1 MKILITDDHPIVRQ
15 GLKQLLK
22 ETFESTIVDE
32 AGNGTEALDKI
43 KMEKYDIVLLDVAM
57 PGMNGLEVLKEI
69 QKFNKTLPVLII
81 SIYPEDQYAL
91 RCLKAGASGYLT
103 KDTASDELTLAVERI
118 LSGKKYVSPNL
129 ADKLARHLNDGAPKL
144 PHELLSDR
152 EDQVMRYIASGKT
165 ATEIAEELSL
175 SVKTI
180 NTYRNRILKK
190 MQIKNSA
197 ELIRYAVQNQLLN

>member
-1 MKILITDDHPIVRQ
+1 MKVLITDDHPIVRQ
-15 GLKQLLK
+15 GLKQILR
-22 ETFESTIVDE
+22 EAFESIVVDE
-32 AGNGTEALDKI
+32 AVNGLEAISKI
-43 KMEKYDIVLLDVAM
+43 ENEKYDIVLLDISM

-69 QKFNKTLPVLII
+69 QKTHKTLPVMII

-118 LSGKKYVSPNL
+118 LSGKKYVSPSL
-129 ADKLARHLNDGAPKL
+129 ADKLARHLNEGAPKL

-165 ATEIAEELSL
+165 ATEIAAELSL

>member
-1 MKILITDDHPIVRQ
+1 MRFLITDDHPIVRQ

-22 ETFESTIVDE
+22 ETFESIVIDE
-32 AGNGTEALDKI
+32 AANGSEAIDKI
-43 KMEKYDIVLLDVAM
+43 KNEKYEIVLLDIAM
-57 PGMNGLEVLKEI
+57 PGMNGLEALKEI
-69 QKFNKTLPVLII
+69 QKINKTLPVLII

-118 LSGKKYVSPNL
+118 LSGKKYVSPTL
-129 ADKLARHLNDGAPKL
+129 ADKLARHLNEGTPKL

-165 ATEIAEELSL
+165 AAEIAAELNL

>member
-15 GLKQLLK
+15 GLKQLLR
-22 ETFESTIVDE
+22 ETFESIIVDE
-32 AGNGTEALDKI
+32 AGNGAEALDKI
-43 KMEKYDIVLLDVAM
+43 KKEKYDIVLLDIAM

-118 LSGKKYVSPNL
+118 LSGKKYVSPTL
-129 ADKLARHLNDGAPKL
+129 ADKLARHLNEGTPKL

-165 ATEIAEELSL
+165 ATEIAAELSL

-197 ELIRYAVQNQLLN
+197 ELIRYAVQNQLLT

>member
-1 MKILITDDHPIVRQ
+1 MKVLITDDHPIVRQ

-22 ETFESTIVDE
+22 ETFEAIVVDE
-32 AGNGTEALDKI
+32 AGNGTEALDKV
-43 KMEKYDIVLLDVAM
+43 KAEKYDIVLLDIAM

-129 ADKLARHLNDGAPKL
+129 ADKLARHLNQGTPKL

-165 ATEIAEELSL
+165 AAEIAADLNL

>member
-1 MKILITDDHPIVRQ
+1 MKVLITDDHPIVRQ

-22 ETFESTIVDE
+22 ETFEAIVVDE

-43 KMEKYDIVLLDVAM
+43 KAEKYDIVLLDIAM
-57 PGMNGLEVLKEI
+57 PGMNGLEVLKEM

-129 ADKLARHLNDGAPKL
+129 ADKLARHLNQGTPKL
-144 PHELLSDR
+144 PHELLADR

-165 ATEIAEELSL
+165 AAEIAADLNL
-175 SVKTI
+175 SVNTI
-180 NTYRNRILKK
+180 NTYRIRILKK

>member
-1 MKILITDDHPIVRQ
+1 MRVLITDEHPIVRE
-15 GLKQLLK
+15 GLKQILR
-22 ETFESTIVDE
+22 ETFEAIAVDE
-32 AGNGTEALDKI
+32 AGNGPEALGKI
-43 KMEKYDIVLLDVAM
+43 DNEKYDIVLLDISM

-69 QKFNKTLPVLII
+69 QKKDKSLPVLII

-103 KDTASDELTLAVERI
+103 KDTAADELTMAVERI
-118 LSGKKYVSPNL
+118 LSGKKYISPSL
-129 ADKLARHLNDGAPKL
+129 ADKLARHLNEGVPKL

-152 EDQVMRYIASGKT
+152 EDQVMRYIAAGKT
-165 ATEIAEELSL
+165 AAEIASELSL

-180 NTYRNRILKK
+180 NTYRNRIFKK

-197 ELIRYAVQNQLLN
+197 ELIRYAVQNQLLT

>member
-1 MKILITDDHPIVRQ
+1 MRFLITDDHPIVRQ

-22 ETFESTIVDE
+22 ETFESIVVDE
-32 AGNGTEALDKI
+32 AANGSEAIDKI
-43 KMEKYDIVLLDVAM
+43 KNEKYEIVLLDIAM

-118 LSGKKYVSPNL
+118 LSGKKYVSPTL
-129 ADKLARHLNDGAPKL
+129 ADKLARHLNEGTPKL

-165 ATEIAEELSL
+165 AAEIAAELNL

>member
-15 GLKQLLK
+15 GLRQLLR
-22 ETFESTIVDE
+22 ETFESVVVDE

-43 KMEKYDIVLLDVAM
+43 KKEKYDIVLLDIAM

-69 QKFNKTLPVLII
+69 QKSNKTLPVLII

-118 LSGKKYVSPNL
+118 LSGKKYVSPTL
-129 ADKLARHLNDGAPKL
+129 ADKLARHLNEGTPKL

-165 ATEIAEELSL
+165 ATEIAAELSL

>member
-1 MKILITDDHPIVRQ
+1 MKVLITDDHPIVRQ
-15 GLKQLLK
+15 GLKQLLR
-22 ETFESTIVDE
+22 ETFDSIVVDE
-32 AGNGTEALDKI
+32 AANGTEALDKI
-43 KMEKYDIVLLDVAM
+43 KKEKYEIVLLDIAM

-118 LSGKKYVSPNL
+118 LSGKKYVSPTL
-129 ADKLARHLNDGAPKL
+129 ADKLARHLNEGTPKL

-165 ATEIAEELSL
+165 ATEIATELNL

-197 ELIRYAVQNQLLN
+197 ELIRYAVQNQLLT

>member
-1 MKILITDDHPIVRQ
+1 MKVLITDDHPIVRQ

-22 ETFESTIVDE
+22 ETFEAIVVDE

-43 KMEKYDIVLLDVAM
+43 KTDKYDIVLLDIAM

-129 ADKLARHLNDGAPKL
+129 ADKLARHLNEGTPKL

-165 ATEIAEELSL
+165 AAEIAAELNL

-180 NTYRNRILKK
+180 NTYRNRIIKK

>member
-1 MKILITDDHPIVRQ
+1 MKFLITDDHPIVRQ
-15 GLKQLLK
+15 GLKQLLR
-22 ETFESTIVDE
+22 ETFESIVVDE
-32 AGNGTEALDKI
+32 AANGTEALDKI
-43 KMEKYDIVLLDVAM
+43 KKEKYDIVLLDIAM
-57 PGMNGLEVLKEI
+57 PDMNGLEVLKEI

-118 LSGKKYVSPNL
+118 LSGKKYVSPTL
-129 ADKLARHLNDGAPKL
+129 ADKLARHLNEGTPKL

-165 ATEIAEELSL
+165 ATEIAAELSL

>member
-1 MKILITDDHPIVRQ
+1 
-15 GLKQLLK
+15 
-22 ETFESTIVDE
+22 
-32 AGNGTEALDKI
+32 
-43 KMEKYDIVLLDVAM
+43 M

-69 QKFNKTLPVLII
+69 QKKDKSLPVLII

-103 KDTASDELTLAVERI
+103 KDTAADELTMAVERI
-118 LSGKKYVSPNL
+118 LSGKKYISPSL
-129 ADKLARHLNDGAPKL
+129 ADKLARHLNEGVPKL

-152 EDQVMRYIASGKT
+152 EDQVMRYIAAGKT
-165 ATEIAEELSL
+165 AAEIASELSL

-180 NTYRNRILKK
+180 NTYRNRIFKK

-197 ELIRYAVQNQLLN
+197 ELIRYAVQNQLLT

>member
-1 MKILITDDHPIVRQ
+1 MKVLITDDHPIVRQ

-22 ETFESTIVDE
+22 ETFESIVVDE
-32 AGNGTEALDKI
+32 AANGAEALDKI
-43 KMEKYDIVLLDVAM
+43 KNEKYDIVLLDIAM

-118 LSGKKYVSPNL
+118 LSGKKYVSPTL
-129 ADKLARHLNDGAPKL
+129 ADKLARHLNDGTPKL

-165 ATEIAEELSL
+165 ATEIAAELNL

>member
-1 MKILITDDHPIVRQ
+1 MKVLITDDHPIVRQ

-22 ETFESTIVDE
+22 ETYESIVIDE

-43 KMEKYDIVLLDVAM
+43 KDQKYDIVLLDIAM
-57 PGMNGLEVLKEI
+57 PGLNGLEVLKEVR
-69 QKFNKTLPVLII
+69 KFDKALPILII

-103 KDTASDELTLAVERI
+103 KDTAFDELTLAVERI
-118 LSGKKYVSPNL
+118 LSGKKFISPSL
-129 ADKLARHLNDGAPKL
+129 ADKLAQHLNQGAPKL

-165 ATEIAEELSL
+165 ATEIAAELNL

>member
-1 MKILITDDHPIVRQ
+1 MRVLITDDHPIVRQ
-15 GLKQLLK
+15 GLKQILR
-22 ETFESTIVDE
+22 ETFEAIVVDE
-32 AGNGTEALDKI
+32 AGNGPEALDKI
-43 KMEKYDIVLLDVAM
+43 DTEKYDIVLLDISM

-69 QKFNKTLPVLII
+69 QKKDKSLPVLII

-103 KDTASDELTLAVERI
+103 KDTAADELTMAVERI
-118 LSGKKYVSPNL
+118 LSGKKYISPSL
-129 ADKLARHLNDGAPKL
+129 ADKLASHLNEGVPKL

-152 EDQVMRYIASGKT
+152 EDQVMRYIAAGKT
-165 ATEIAEELSL
+165 AAEIASELSL

-180 NTYRNRILKK
+180 NTYRNRIFKK

-197 ELIRYAVQNQLLN
+197 ELIRYAVQNQLLT

>member
-1 MKILITDDHPIVRQ
+1 MKVLITDDHPIVRQ
-15 GLKQLLK
+15 GLQQLLK
-22 ETFESTIVDE
+22 ETFEAIVVDE
-32 AGNGTEALDKI
+32 AGNGTEALGKI
-43 KMEKYDIVLLDVAM
+43 KTDKYDIVLLDIAM

-129 ADKLARHLNDGAPKL
+129 ADKLARHLNEGTPKL

-165 ATEIAEELSL
+165 AAEIAAELNL

-180 NTYRNRILKK
+180 NTYRNRIIKK

>member
-1 MKILITDDHPIVRQ
+1 
-15 GLKQLLK
+15 
-22 ETFESTIVDE
+22 
-32 AGNGTEALDKI
+32 
-43 KMEKYDIVLLDVAM
+43 VLLDIAM

-129 ADKLARHLNDGAPKL
+129 ADKLARHLNEGTPKL

-165 ATEIAEELSL
+165 AAEIAAELNL

-180 NTYRNRILKK
+180 NTYRNRIIKK

>member
-22 ETFESTIVDE
+22 ETFESIVVDE

-43 KMEKYDIVLLDVAM
+43 KKEKYDIVLLDIAM

-118 LSGKKYVSPNL
+118 LSGKKYVSPTL
-129 ADKLARHLNDGAPKL
+129 ADKLARHLNEGTPKL

-165 ATEIAEELSL
+165 ATEIAAELSL

>member
-1 MKILITDDHPIVRQ
+1 MKVLITDDHPIVRQ
-15 GLKQLLK
+15 GLKQILK
-22 ETFESTIVDE
+22 ETFESIVIDE
-32 AGNGTEALDKI
+32 AGNGLEALSKI
-43 KMEKYDIVLLDVAM
+43 ENEKYDIVLLDISM

-69 QKFNKTLPVLII
+69 QKNNKLLPVMII

-118 LSGKKYVSPNL
+118 LSGKKYVSPSL
-129 ADKLARHLNDGAPKL
+129 ADKLARHLNEGTPKL

-165 ATEIAEELSL
+165 ATEIATELSL

-197 ELIRYAVQNQLLN
+197 ELIRYAVQNQLLT

>member
-1 MKILITDDHPIVRQ
+1 MKVLITDDHPIVRQ

-22 ETFESTIVDE
+22 ETFEAIVVDE
-32 AGNGTEALDKI
+32 AGNGIEALGKI
-43 KMEKYDIVLLDVAM
+43 KTDKYDIVLLDIAM

-129 ADKLARHLNDGAPKL
+129 ADKLARHLNEGTPRL

-165 ATEIAEELSL
+165 AAEIAAELNL

>member
-1 MKILITDDHPIVRQ
+1 MKVLITDDHPIVRQ

-22 ETFESTIVDE
+22 ETFEAIVVDE

-43 KMEKYDIVLLDVAM
+43 KTDKYDIVLLDIAM

-129 ADKLARHLNDGAPKL
+129 ADKLARHLNEGTPKL

-165 ATEIAEELSL
+165 AAEIAAELSL

-197 ELIRYAVQNQLLN
+197 ELIRYAVQNELLN

>member
-1 MKILITDDHPIVRQ
+1 MKVLITDDHPIVRQ
-15 GLKQLLK
+15 GLKQILK
-22 ETFESTIVDE
+22 EAFETITVDE
-32 AGNGTEALDKI
+32 AATGAEALNKI
-43 KMEKYDIVLLDVAM
+43 NAAEYDIVLLDISM
-57 PGMNGLEVLKEI
+57 PGMNGLDVLKEI
-69 QKFNKTLPVLII
+69 QKINKLLPVLMI

-118 LSGKKYVSPNL
+118 LSGKKYVSLFL
-129 ADKLARHLNDGAPKL
+129 ADKLARHFNAGGTKL

-165 ATEIAEELSL
+165 AAEIAEELTL

>member
-1 MKILITDDHPIVRQ
+1 MKVLITDDHPIVRQ

-22 ETFESTIVDE
+22 ETFEAIVVDE

-43 KMEKYDIVLLDVAM
+43 KTDKYDIVLLDIAM

-129 ADKLARHLNDGAPKL
+129 ADKLARHLNQGTPKL

-165 ATEIAEELSL
+165 AAEIAADLNL

>member
-1 MKILITDDHPIVRQ
+1 MKVLITDDHPIVRQ
-15 GLKQLLK
+15 GLQQLLK
-22 ETFESTIVDE
+22 ETFEAIVVDE
-32 AGNGTEALDKI
+32 AANGTEALGKI
-43 KMEKYDIVLLDVAM
+43 KTDKYDIVLLDIAM

-129 ADKLARHLNDGAPKL
+129 ADKLARHLNEGTPKL

-165 ATEIAEELSL
+165 AAEIAAELNL

-180 NTYRNRILKK
+180 NTYRNRIIKK

>member
-1 MKILITDDHPIVRQ
+1 MKVLITDDHPIVRQ

-22 ETFESTIVDE
+22 ETFEAIVVDE

-43 KMEKYDIVLLDVAM
+43 KAEKYDIVLLDIAM

-129 ADKLARHLNDGAPKL
+129 ADKLARHLNQGTPKL

-165 ATEIAEELSL
+165 AAEIAADLNL

>member
-22 ETFESTIVDE
+22 ETFESVVVDE
-32 AGNGTEALDKI
+32 AGNGTESLDKI
-43 KMEKYDIVLLDVAM
+43 KKEKYDIVLLDIAM
-57 PGMNGLEVLKEI
+57 PGMNGLEALKEI
-69 QKFNKTLPVLII
+69 QKINKTLPVLII

-118 LSGKKYVSPNL
+118 LSGKKYVSPTL
-129 ADKLARHLNDGAPKL
+129 ADKLARHLNEGTPKL

-165 ATEIAEELSL
+165 AAEIAAELNL

>member
-1 MKILITDDHPIVRQ
+1 MKVLITDDHPIVRQ
-15 GLKQLLK
+15 GLKQLLR
-22 ETFESTIVDE
+22 ETFESIVVDE
-32 AGNGTEALDKI
+32 AANGTEALDRI
-43 KMEKYDIVLLDVAM
+43 KKEKYNIVLLDIAM

-69 QKFNKTLPVLII
+69 QKYNKTLPVLII

-129 ADKLARHLNDGAPKL
+129 ADKLARHLNEGTPKL

-165 ATEIAEELSL
+165 AAEIAAELSL

>member
-15 GLKQLLK
+15 GLKQLLR
-22 ETFESTIVDE
+22 ETFESIVVDE
-32 AGNGTEALDKI
+32 AANGTEALDKI
-43 KMEKYDIVLLDVAM
+43 TKDKYDIVLLDIAM

-118 LSGKKYVSPNL
+118 LSGKKYVSPTL
-129 ADKLARHLNDGAPKL
+129 ADKLARHLNEGAPRL

-165 ATEIAEELSL
+165 ATEIAAELSL

-197 ELIRYAVQNQLLN
+197 ELIRYAVQNQLLT

>member
-1 MKILITDDHPIVRQ
+1 MKVLITDDHPIVRQ
-15 GLKQLLK
+15 GLKQILR
-22 ETFESTIVDE
+22 EAFDTIVVDE
-32 AGNGTEALDKI
+32 AGNGLEALGKI
-43 KMEKYDIVLLDVAM
+43 EKEKYDIVLLDISM

-69 QKFNKTLPVLII
+69 QKRNKALPVLII

-103 KDTASDELTLAVERI
+103 NDTASDELTLAVERI
-118 LSGKKYVSPNL
+118 LSGKKYVSPSL
-129 ADKLARHLNDGAPKL
+129 ADKLARHLNEGTPKL

-165 ATEIAEELSL
+165 AAEIANELSL

>member
-1 MKILITDDHPIVRQ
+1 MRVLITDDHPIVRQ
-15 GLKQLLK
+15 GLKQILR
-22 ETFESTIVDE
+22 EAFESIVVDE
-32 AGNGTEALDKI
+32 AGNGSEALSKI
-43 KMEKYDIVLLDVAM
+43 ENEKYDIVLLDISM

-69 QKFNKTLPVLII
+69 QKKNKLLPVMII

-118 LSGKKYVSPNL
+118 LSGKKYVSPSL
-129 ADKLARHLNDGAPKL
+129 ADKLARHLNEGTPKL

-165 ATEIAEELSL
+165 ATEIASELSL

>member
-1 MKILITDDHPIVRQ
+1 MKVLITDDHPIVRQ

-22 ETFESTIVDE
+22 ETFEAIVVDE

-43 KMEKYDIVLLDVAM
+43 KAEKYDIVLLDIAM

-129 ADKLARHLNDGAPKL
+129 ADKLARHLNQGAPKL

-165 ATEIAEELSL
+165 AAEIAADLNL

>member
-1 MKILITDDHPIVRQ
+1 MKVLITDDHPIVRQ
-15 GLKQLLK
+15 GLKQLLR
-22 ETFESTIVDE
+22 ETFDSIIVDE
-32 AGNGTEALDKI
+32 AANGAEALDKI
-43 KMEKYDIVLLDVAM
+43 NNEQYDIVLLDIAM

-69 QKFNKTLPVLII
+69 RKFNKTLPVLII
-81 SIYPEDQYAL
+81 SIYPEDQYAM

-118 LSGKKYVSPNL
+118 LSGKKYVSPTL
-129 ADKLARHLNDGAPKL
+129 ADKLASHLNKGAPKL

-165 ATEIAEELSL
+165 ATEIAAELNL

-190 MQIKNSA
+190 MQLKNSA

>member
-1 MKILITDDHPIVRQ
+1 MKVLITDDHPIVRQ
-15 GLKQLLK
+15 GLKQILK
-22 ETFESTIVDE
+22 EAFESIIVDE
-32 AGNGTEALDKI
+32 ASNGLEALSKI
-43 KMEKYDIVLLDVAM
+43 ENEKYDIVLLDISM

-69 QKFNKTLPVLII
+69 QKTNKLLPVMII

-91 RCLKAGASGYLT
+91 RCLKAGAAGYLT

-118 LSGKKYVSPNL
+118 LSGKKYVSPTL
-129 ADKLARHLNDGAPKL
+129 ADKLARHLNEGTPKL

-165 ATEIAEELSL
+165 ATEIAAELSL

-197 ELIRYAVQNQLLN
+197 ELIRYAVQNQLLT

>member
-1 MKILITDDHPIVRQ
+1 MRFLITDDHPIVRQ

-22 ETFESTIVDE
+22 ETFESIVVDE
-32 AGNGTEALDKI
+32 AANGSEAIEKI
-43 KMEKYDIVLLDVAM
+43 KNEKYEIVLLDIAM

-118 LSGKKYVSPNL
+118 LSGKKYVSPTL
-129 ADKLARHLNDGAPKL
+129 ADKLARHLNEGTPKL

-165 ATEIAEELSL
+165 AAEIAAELNL